1 MKFIKIEKP
10 PKYNSKSRVFSKD
23 VLIYII
29 GGNTGGG
36 ENNSINIDNYKL
48 INRIKNYGKLRK
60 KLSLLEEYNCLENKV
75 FNGNN
80 GYTINNIINLEKKIG
95 SKSKNGT
102 IYLTSIPNFH
112 ITYPI
117 AAKLMTFNEYN
128 IQ

>member
-23 VLIYII
+23 ILNNK

-60 KLSLLEEYNCLENKV
+60 KLSLLEEYNCLERYCA
-75 FNGNN
+75 FSLS
-80 GYTINNIINLEKKIG
+80 Y
-95 SKSKNGT
+95 GT
-102 IYLTSIPNFH
+102 W
-112 ITYPI
+112 
-117 AAKLMTFNEYN
+117 
-128 IQ
+128 Q